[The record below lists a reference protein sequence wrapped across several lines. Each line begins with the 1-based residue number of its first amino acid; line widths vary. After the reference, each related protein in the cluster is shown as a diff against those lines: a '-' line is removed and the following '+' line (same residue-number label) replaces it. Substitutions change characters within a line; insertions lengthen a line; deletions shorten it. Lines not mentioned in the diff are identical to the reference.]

1 MEPTTLGSRIAP
13 GPRSARFRHRMHR
26 GEPGPSGGGRGES
39 PHGSWDGKGRKHEGF
54 EILVPWSYVVAI
66 LEIGEEGGGARRIG
80 FL

>member
-1 MEPTTLGSRIAP
+1 VVNLDHQAGVVVKA
-13 GPRSARFRHRMHR
+13 
-26 GEPGPSGGGRGES
+26 
-39 PHGSWDGKGRKHEGF
+39 HGSWDGKGRKHEGF